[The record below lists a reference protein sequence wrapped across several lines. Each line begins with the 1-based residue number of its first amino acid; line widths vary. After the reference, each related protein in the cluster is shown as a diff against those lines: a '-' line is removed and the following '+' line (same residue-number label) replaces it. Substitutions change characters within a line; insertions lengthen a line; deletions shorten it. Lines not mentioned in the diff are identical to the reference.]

1 MGRTL
6 YDEIGGG
13 YASRRRPDP
22 AIEAAIMSALGDASS
37 VVNVGAGAGSYEP
50 RDRHV
55 VAVEPSAVM
64 RAQRPAGAAPAVSG
78 SAEALP
84 FDDDTFDVALA
95 IFSDH
100 HWADRAAGLREM
112 RRLAR
117 RRVVI
122 VNADPADAERFW
134 LTTEYL
140 PGFLRLI
147 PERYRSPGAW
157 EASTRAAVGSVRRI
171 PLPIS
176 HDCADDFYGAY
187 WRRPAEYLDPATRAA
202 ISVFS
207 RLDHEEVT
215 AAMTRLVDDLDS
227 GRWQQR
233 HADLLDQTELDLG
246 YAILIADA
254 TVE

>member
-1 MGRTL
+1 MTRTL
-6 YDEIGGG
+6 YDEIGDG

-22 AIEAAIMSALGDASS
+22 MIAAAIASALGDADS
-37 VVNVGAGAGSYEP
+37 VVNVGAGTGSYEP
-50 RDRHV
+50 SDRHV

-64 RAQRPAGAAPAVSG
+64 RAQRPADAAPAIGG

-84 FDDDTFDVALA
+84 FADEAFDVALA
-95 IFSDH
+95 VFSDH

-112 RRLAR
+112 RRVAR

-122 VNADPADAERFW
+122 VNADPADSERFW

-147 PERYRSPGAW
+147 PERYRAPGTW
-157 EASTRAAVGSVRRI
+157 EAETRSALGSMRVI
-171 PLPIS
+171 SLPIP
-176 HDCADDFYGAY
+176 HDCADGFYGAY

-202 ISVFS
+202 ISVFNL
-207 RLDHEEVT
+207 LDHEEVA
-215 AAMTRLVDDLDS
+215 AAMTRLADDLDS

-233 HADLLDQTELDLG
+233 HADLLDRTELDLG
-246 YAILIADA
+246 YAILVADA
-254 TVE
+254 TAE